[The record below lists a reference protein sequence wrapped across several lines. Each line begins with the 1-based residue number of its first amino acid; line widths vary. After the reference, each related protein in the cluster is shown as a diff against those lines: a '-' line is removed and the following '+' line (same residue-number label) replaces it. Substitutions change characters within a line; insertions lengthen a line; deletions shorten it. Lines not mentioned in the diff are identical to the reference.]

1 MNIVGIP
8 PSPKRNIMKNIDLC
22 NYDENDEEDKDKW
35 EVYYDGGVVPL
46 LDAITNEKGFDDDRE
61 NPVYM
66 VGEGHVEVEVQ
77 SEKFVPI

>member
-1 MNIVGIP
+1 MSFSLHDALPI
-8 PSPKRNIMKNIDLC
+8 SYSYAA
-22 NYDENDEEDKDKW
+22 YDENDEEDKDKW